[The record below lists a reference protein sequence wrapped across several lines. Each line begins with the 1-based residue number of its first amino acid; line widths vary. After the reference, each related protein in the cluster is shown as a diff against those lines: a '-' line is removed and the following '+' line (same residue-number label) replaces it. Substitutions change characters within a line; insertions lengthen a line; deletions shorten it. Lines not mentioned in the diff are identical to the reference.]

1 MHGNKNKFKT
11 EYLPRVAQEDIPKL
25 DKHLR
30 EIIQRKIEKLQ
41 EEPYLG
47 FPLRGRLSG
56 CYKLKIS
63 KYRVIYKILHDRLI
77 ILVIAIGKR
86 DDLIAYKLALRRLF
100 P

>member
-1 MHGNKNKFKT
+1 MPGNKDKFKT
-11 EYLPRVAQEDIPKL
+11 EYLPRVIQEDISKL
-25 DKHLR
+25 DKHLK

-47 FPLRGRLSG
+47 FPLRGALVG

-63 KYRVIYKILHDRLI
+63 KYRVVYRILHDRLI

-86 DDLIAYKLALRRLF
+86 EDLAVYKIALKRLF

>member
-1 MHGNKNKFKT
+1 MHGDKNKFKI
-11 EYLPRVAQEDIPKL
+11 EYLPRVIQEDIPRL

-47 FPLRGRLSG
+47 FPLRSHLLG

-63 KYRVIYKILHDRLI
+63 KYRVIYKILHNRLI

-86 DDLIAYKLALRRLF
+86 EALAVYKIALKRLF